1 MADHPATNA
10 ASLFFGASA
19 GRSGTMTLANLLNA
33 EDRVVCLHEGKI
45 RRLEESG
52 EQWLPFLTLQNLE
65 AYRHPDRAVEIFR
78 RMRSKIVALA
88 EEHDL
93 VALGDIAYNN
103 SPFVGAIPEVF
114 PQARLMVLI
123 RDGRDFVRSA
133 YTGDQEDPT
142 PVGWPKDRP
151 LSKLE
156 QYIALGRLRPAGS
169 SAEDSPWHRLTPL
182 EKNAWLWAETN
193 RIIFDNLSR
202 WPEDRVLV
210 LRLEDF
216 VADPLATYAQVR
228 RFLRLPGPMP
238 EAAPRLIEKKINHRS
253 HYVLPPWK
261 EWSPEMTSAFWDQA
275 GEMMQRLGYA

>member
-1 MADHPATNA
+1 M
-10 ASLFFGASA
+10 
-19 GRSGTMTLANLLNA
+19 
-33 EDRVVCLHEGKI
+33 
-45 RRLEESG
+45 
-52 EQWLPFLTLQNLE
+52 
-65 AYRHPDRAVEIFR
+65 
-78 RMRSKIVALA
+78 
-88 EEHDL
+88 
-93 VALGDIAYNN
+93 
-103 SPFVGAIPEVF
+103 GAIPEVF
-114 PQARLMVLI
+114 PQARLIVLI

-210 LRLEDF
+210 LRLRILWPIPWRPTPRS
-216 VADPLATYAQVR
+216 AGSCGCPAPCPR
-228 RFLRLPGPMP
+228 PRPGSS
-238 EAAPRLIEKKINHRS
+238 KKINHRS

-275 GEMMQRLGYA
+275 GEMMRRLGYA